1 MYTRQR
7 PSALQSSTSDQ
18 DAHKPHVPVLSEFS
32 LRKAGAR
39 LRGAAAPSPS
49 PASAHIRVDRPSAAA
64 PQHPPPASPGSL
76 GLQVDDDGEVVRGHR
91 RRRDAPA
98 PVPLVQRRRRPRLEP
113 PLQDEVHQ
121 GALAARAEGRALDR
135 AGDREPQPVPQ
146 VQPLE
151 PFRGGPGRLGARGLR
166 LGAHPGGDGR
176 RGRDGSDPVGVTLP
190 IASLHPLRERKPPR
204 VADRPVLVAR
214 RHRRRQVRSG
224 LALGGVL
231 VAGHRELN
239 RVSIRRP
246 PRRRLQ
252 RRPDQQLVE
261 QLRVQLP
268 AFEHAVG
275 GARRV
280 LRARG

>member
-98 PVPLVQRRRRPRLEP
+98 RGLELGRGTRPTNPRSWGPEENAHP
-113 PLQDEVHQ
+113 PQCRSSSA
-121 GALAARAEGRALDR
+121 GAARASNPRCRMKSTKARLPPALKVAPSTELAIESPSPCR
-135 AGDREPQPVPQ
+135 RSS
-146 VQPLE
+146 PL
-151 PFRGGPGRLGARGLR
+151 
-166 LGAHPGGDGR
+166 
-176 RGRDGSDPVGVTLP
+176 S
-190 IASLHPLRERKPPR
+190 
-204 VADRPVLVAR
+204 
-214 RHRRRQVRSG
+214 RS
-224 LALGGVL
+224 
-231 VAGHRELN
+231 VAG
-239 RVSIRRP
+239 P
-246 PRRRLQ
+246 AA
-252 RRPDQQLVE
+252 LVPVACGSAPTE
-261 QLRVQLP
+261 
-268 AFEHAVG
+268 AGMG
-275 GARRV
+275 GEAATARIQWE
-280 LRARG
+280 